1 MTTQV
6 AVRLDD
12 QLLRDLDWLVIRC
25 SFENRAEAIRSALT
39 ELAVRE
45 RQREIGEQIAEGY
58 RRVPQTVDELSWAQ
72 PPFFP
77 GLPDEDWSDL
87 WDADPS

>member
-25 SFENRAEAIRSALT
+25 SFENRAEAIRAALSELT
-39 ELAVRE
+39 ERE
-45 RQREIGEQIAEGY
+45 RQRDTGEKIAEGY
-58 RRVPQTVDELSWAQ
+58 RRIPQTEAEPPWAQ
-72 PPFFP
+72 PPVFP
-77 GLPDEDWSDL
+77 ALPDADRSDL
-87 WDADPS
+87 WAANPS

>member
-25 SFENRAEAIRSALT
+25 SFENRAEAIRAALSELT
-39 ELAVRE
+39 ERE
-45 RQREIGEQIAEGY
+45 RQREIDERIIAAY
-58 RRVPQTVDELSWAQ
+58 TAMPQTADETIT
-72 PPFFP
+72 
-77 GLPDEDWSDL
+77 PDFTAWDHLDDDDWSE
-87 WDADPS
+87 WV